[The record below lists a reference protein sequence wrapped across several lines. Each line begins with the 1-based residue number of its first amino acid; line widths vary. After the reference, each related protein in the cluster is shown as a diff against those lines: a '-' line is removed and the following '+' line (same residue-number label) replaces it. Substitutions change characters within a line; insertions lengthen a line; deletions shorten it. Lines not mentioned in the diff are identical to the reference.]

1 MLNNLLKVTKNVI
14 SKCVKP
20 VLESAKKAFQPQI
33 NNLKNSTLGKVAAK
47 ILPVVNSPTVKSGFS
62 QVQKALALPKAV
74 APAKKEGSPTPQSS
88 SNNQAKQLS
97 ASSNSPAPQEENVQL
112 LEQYKGTESSLLED
126 IIRGAVK
133 SDAGQMI
140 FKVDL
145 DSPAMKG
152 FFAMLRTVTSPGFK
166 NTGLKD
172 PYEELKAGI
181 KDKFNEAG
189 NDVYNAHIPIA
200 SNFIGAFTN
209 SSDYKQQGP
218 LPLES
223 EKTNHLLAILHYSMY
238 ANKAGGTLN
247 HADALTTYQNMVSNA
262 NMASV
267 IGANAGGALISGGA
281 GLVDSIIETVLDPYE
296 FQKNLF
302 NLVVNSPVIIPN
314 LFNEIGD
321 YSKHYVYEASPQEK
335 AKVKGRI
342 IFELASLA
350 VLSAIGK
357 ASKGA
362 EATQGAQKTE
372 AMVKNGSEAS
382 ALVDEGG
389 VSITKTEDVLAA
401 NRGVGEVVEE
411 GVKKGSG
418 NAGKTGEAIEGTGHA
433 RKNSLNIVKETD
445 LFVDY
450 VNESGTVIRV
460 PKQTPQSIADSI
472 SKNLDSADI
481 GVSTEAK
488 VADFIKNNTDATIT
502 DFGNKI
508 KSSNGNLL
516 GDIDVATENSLIE
529 VKASI
534 SSVKEKQLYKYIDS
548 SKNTYINTGNKKA
561 ILYIG
566 EPIDMANPN
575 NVKLLERIKDMG
587 VTVVNDI
594 NELKGL
600 VK

>member
-33 NNLKNSTLGKVAAK
+33 NNLKKSTLGKVAAK

-62 QVQKALALPKAV
+62 QVQKALALPKVV
-74 APAKKEGSPTPQSS
+74 APAKKESAPPPQIST
-88 SNNQAKQLS
+88 NNQAKQLS
-97 ASSNSPAPQEENVQL
+97 ASSNSPAPQEENVKL

-133 SDAGQMI
+133 SDAGHII
-140 FKVDL
+140 FKGDL
-145 DSPAMKG
+145 DSPAMQG

-166 NTGLKD
+166 NTGLKA
-172 PYEELKAGI
+172 PYEELKAVI
-181 KDKFNEAG
+181 KDKFNEVG

-238 ANKAGGTLN
+238 ADKAGGTLN
-247 HADALTTYQNMVSNA
+247 HADALTTYQNMVSNT

-281 GLVDSIIETVLDPYE
+281 GMVDSIIETVLDPYE
-296 FQKNLF
+296 FQKNLL
-302 NLVVNSPVIIPN
+302 NLVVNSPVIIPT
-314 LFNEIGD
+314 LLKEIED

-335 AKVKGRI
+335 ARVKGRI
-342 IFELASLA
+342 VFELASLA

-362 EATQGAQKTE
+362 ETSQGVQKTE
-372 AMVKNGSEAS
+372 EMVKNGSKAS

-411 GVKKGSG
+411 GAKKGTG
-418 NAGKTGEAIEGTGHA
+418 NAGKTGEAIEGTGKIKYDINGKYTGGRTQNELNA
-433 RKNSLNIVKETD
+433 LEYDPAKKAITNGSKNEAKIGLDLEEKGIIRQLERSPDPKAEFIDSITGKKYDVKSFESTPMGSDGVPITSPRKGAFKAENAMKNIVKEFERNGND
-445 LFVDY
+445 IVIIDKSKLLPEH
-450 VNESGTVIRV
+450 VNELTNAIEGAGLS
-460 PKQTPQSIADSI
+460 D
-472 SKNLDSADI
+472 
-481 GVSTEAK
+481 
-488 VADFIKNNTDATIT
+488 
-502 DFGNKI
+502 KI
-508 KSSNGNLL
+508 
-516 GDIDVATENSLIE
+516 IWWPE
-529 VKASI
+529 
-534 SSVKEKQLYKYIDS
+534 
-548 SKNTYINTGNKKA
+548 
-561 ILYIG
+561 
-566 EPIDMANPN
+566 
-575 NVKLLERIKDMG
+575 
-587 VTVVNDI
+587 
-594 NELKGL
+594 
-600 VK
+600 

>member
-62 QVQKALALPKAV
+62 QVQKALALPKVV

-418 NAGKTGEAIEGTGHA
+418 NAGKVGEAIEGTGKTGTVWDKVTGTA
-433 RKNSLNIVKETD
+433 DNIPNTKIPTTFKID
-445 LFVDY
+445 LDSKINY
-450 VNESGTVIRV
+450 VNPQTGTSTLWTNTNATKHMGEYIGRFGGETASTGVRSQAMLESYQAALNQAMEEVSSLSPGRYFGTYG
-460 PKQTPQSIADSI
+460 
-472 SKNLDSADI
+472 NWEI
-481 GVSTEAK
+481 G
-488 VADFIKNNTDATIT
+488 
-502 DFGNKI
+502 
-508 KSSNGNLL
+508 
-516 GDIDVATENSLIE
+516 
-529 VKASI
+529 
-534 SSVKEKQLYKYIDS
+534 
-548 SKNTYINTGNKKA
+548 INT
-561 ILYIG
+561 
-566 EPIDMANPN
+566 ET
-575 NVKLLERIKDMG
+575 G
-587 VTVVNDI
+587 VVYHALMN
-594 NELKGL
+594 
-600 VK
+600 

>member
-33 NNLKNSTLGKVAAK
+33 NNLKKSTLGKVAAK

-62 QVQKALALPKAV
+62 QVQKALALPKVV
-74 APAKKEGSPTPQSS
+74 APAKKESAPPPQIST
-88 SNNQAKQLS
+88 NNQAKQLS
-97 ASSNSPAPQEENVQL
+97 ASSNSPAPQEENVKL

-133 SDAGQMI
+133 SDAGHII
-140 FKVDL
+140 FKGDL
-145 DSPAMKG
+145 DSPAMQG

-166 NTGLKD
+166 NTGLKA
-172 PYEELKAGI
+172 PYEELKAVI
-181 KDKFNEAG
+181 KDKFNEVG

-238 ANKAGGTLN
+238 ADKAGGTLN
-247 HADALTTYQNMVSNA
+247 HADALTTYQNMVSNT

-281 GLVDSIIETVLDPYE
+281 GMVDSIIETVLDPYE
-296 FQKNLF
+296 FQKNLL
-302 NLVVNSPVIIPN
+302 NLVVNSPVIIPT
-314 LFNEIGD
+314 LLKEIED

-335 AKVKGRI
+335 ARVKGRI
-342 IFELASLA
+342 VFELASLA

-362 EATQGAQKTE
+362 ETSQGVQKTE
-372 AMVKNGSEAS
+372 EMVKNGSKAS

-411 GVKKGSG
+411 GAKKGTG
-418 NAGKTGEAIEGTGHA
+418 NAGKTGEAIEGSGVF
-433 RKNSLNIVKETD
+433 KNVDEALLKDTVRRHVFSDKHIKSGIMELGDSQNDILNKGFNIIKEID
-445 LFVDY
+445 
-450 VNESGTVIRV
+450 
-460 PKQTPQSIADSI
+460 
-472 SKNLDSADI
+472 SKNM
-481 GVSTEAK
+481 
-488 VADFIKNNTDATIT
+488 
-502 DFGNKI
+502 
-508 KSSNGNLL
+508 
-516 GDIDVATENSLIE
+516 LIE
-529 VKASI
+529 GSTQIK
-534 SSVKEKQLYKYIDS
+534 
-548 SKNTYINTGNKKA
+548 THINGLETEIRIFINDGKVINF
-561 ILYIG
+561 
-566 EPIDMANPN
+566 DMFKGWSP
-575 NVKLLERIKDMG
+575 RDMG
-587 VTVVNDI
+587 NTI
-594 NELKGL
+594 YH
-600 VK
+600 

>member
-33 NNLKNSTLGKVAAK
+33 NNLKKSTLGKVAAK

-62 QVQKALALPKAV
+62 QVQKALALPKVV
-74 APAKKEGSPTPQSS
+74 APAKKESAPPPQIST
-88 SNNQAKQLS
+88 NNQAKQLS
-97 ASSNSPAPQEENVQL
+97 ASSNSPAPQEENVKL

-133 SDAGQMI
+133 SDAGHII
-140 FKVDL
+140 FKGDL
-145 DSPAMKG
+145 DSPAMQG

-166 NTGLKD
+166 NTGLKA
-172 PYEELKAGI
+172 PYEELKAVI
-181 KDKFNEAG
+181 KDKFNEVG

-238 ANKAGGTLN
+238 ADKAGGTLN
-247 HADALTTYQNMVSNA
+247 HADALTTYQNMVSNT

-281 GLVDSIIETVLDPYE
+281 GMVDSIIETVLDPYE
-296 FQKNLF
+296 FQKNLL
-302 NLVVNSPVIIPN
+302 NLVVNSPVIIPT
-314 LFNEIGD
+314 LLKEIED

-335 AKVKGRI
+335 ARVKGRI
-342 IFELASLA
+342 VFELASLA

-362 EATQGAQKTE
+362 ETSQGVQKTE
-372 AMVKNGSEAS
+372 EMVKNGSKAS

-411 GVKKGSG
+411 GAKKGTG
-418 NAGKTGEAIEGTGHA
+418 NAGKTGEAIEGAGVAGKSGLSSNNPETYLQKALKNQGLEDTPA
-433 RKNSLNIVKETD
+433 RMKENWIDGDYKYTVRVHKGNSTYTD
-445 LFVDY
+445 
-450 VNESGTVIRV
+450 
-460 PKQTPQSIADSI
+460 ADSI
-472 SKNLDSADI
+472 YR
-481 GVSTEAK
+481 VSR
-488 VADFIKNNTDATIT
+488 
-502 DFGNKI
+502 
-508 KSSNGNLL
+508 KS
-516 GDIDVATENSLIE
+516 
-529 VKASI
+529 
-534 SSVKEKQLYKYIDS
+534 
-548 SKNTYINTGNKKA
+548 
-561 ILYIG
+561 
-566 EPIDMANPN
+566 
-575 NVKLLERIKDMG
+575 
-587 VTVVNDI
+587 TVVDEFGQGRGLEYLGTDGNWYQESVLKEFYKDGSI
-594 NELKGL
+594 NPLFNESASKMTHIPIGG
-600 VK
+600 K

>member
-33 NNLKNSTLGKVAAK
+33 NNLKKSTLGKVAAK

-62 QVQKALALPKAV
+62 QVQKALALPKVV
-74 APAKKEGSPTPQSS
+74 APAKKESAPPPQIST
-88 SNNQAKQLS
+88 NNQAKQLS
-97 ASSNSPAPQEENVQL
+97 ASSNSPAPQEENVKL

-133 SDAGQMI
+133 SDAGHII
-140 FKVDL
+140 FKGDL
-145 DSPAMKG
+145 DSPAMQG

-166 NTGLKD
+166 NTGLKA
-172 PYEELKAGI
+172 PYEELKAVI
-181 KDKFNEAG
+181 KDKFNEVG

-238 ANKAGGTLN
+238 ADKAGGTLN
-247 HADALTTYQNMVSNA
+247 HADALTTYQNMVSNT

-281 GLVDSIIETVLDPYE
+281 GMVDSIIETVLDPYE
-296 FQKNLF
+296 FQKNLL
-302 NLVVNSPVIIPN
+302 NLVVNSPVIIPT
-314 LFNEIGD
+314 LLKEIED

-335 AKVKGRI
+335 ARVKGRI
-342 IFELASLA
+342 VFELASLA

-362 EATQGAQKTE
+362 ETSQGVQKTE
-372 AMVKNGSEAS
+372 EMVKNGSKAS

-411 GVKKGSG
+411 GAKKGTG
-418 NAGKTGEAIEGTGHA
+418 NAGKTGEAIEGSGNAGKAGEAIEGAGNLKKSLTDKINNI
-433 RKNSLNIVKETD
+433 REQMPNNPLKNKGNMATAEVDIPGIKKEFSAHSKINSSLDK
-445 LFVDY
+445 
-450 VNESGTVIRV
+450 G
-460 PKQTPQSIADSI
+460 
-472 SKNLDSADI
+472 ADI
-481 GVSTEAK
+481 SDFSLLKPEGDRIFKTYEPASSTLTGTPFDRFHDTEAK
-488 VADFIKNNTDATIT
+488 ILEDIASQIT
-502 DFGNKI
+502 DPNISGTIDLFTELPACQSCTNIIFEFKRKFPNI
-508 KSSNGNLL
+508 KLN
-516 GDIDVATENSLIE
+516 
-529 VKASI
+529 
-534 SSVKEKQLYKYIDS
+534 
-548 SKNTYINTGNKKA
+548 
-561 ILYIG
+561 ILT
-566 EPIDMANPN
+566 
-575 NVKLLERIKDMG
+575 KD
-587 VTVVNDI
+587 
-594 NELKGL
+594 
-600 VK
+600 

>member
-33 NNLKNSTLGKVAAK
+33 NNLKKSTLGKVAAK

-62 QVQKALALPKAV
+62 QVQKALALPKVV
-74 APAKKEGSPTPQSS
+74 APAKKESAPPPQIST
-88 SNNQAKQLS
+88 NNQAKQLS
-97 ASSNSPAPQEENVQL
+97 ASSNSPAPQEENVKL

-133 SDAGQMI
+133 SDAGHII
-140 FKVDL
+140 FKGDL
-145 DSPAMKG
+145 DSPAMQG

-166 NTGLKD
+166 NTGLKA
-172 PYEELKAGI
+172 PYEELKAVI
-181 KDKFNEAG
+181 KDKFNEVG

-238 ANKAGGTLN
+238 ADKAGGTLN
-247 HADALTTYQNMVSNA
+247 HADALTTYQNMVSNT

-281 GLVDSIIETVLDPYE
+281 GMVDSIIETVLDPYE
-296 FQKNLF
+296 FQKNLL
-302 NLVVNSPVIIPN
+302 NLVVNSPVIIPT
-314 LFNEIGD
+314 LLKEIED

-335 AKVKGRI
+335 ARVKGRI
-342 IFELASLA
+342 VFELASLA

-362 EATQGAQKTE
+362 ETSQGVQKTE
-372 AMVKNGSEAS
+372 EMVKNGSKAS

-411 GVKKGSG
+411 GAKKGTG
-418 NAGKTGEAIEGTGHA
+418 NAGKTGEAIEGTGKGISEA
-433 RKNSLNIVKETD
+433 DKAKISGWQYPPSEELYLKNKKVYDNPKYFDQKSGNAIYPGMNGDPNIGGFTNGINKTKT
-445 LFVDY
+445 L
-450 VNESGTVIRV
+450 
-460 PKQTPQSIADSI
+460 TPGQIIDRY
-472 SKNLDSADI
+472 
-481 GVSTEAK
+481 G
-488 VADFIKNNTDATIT
+488 
-502 DFGNKI
+502 
-508 KSSNGNLL
+508 SNGTGQYFSPGGSSFESRALPPFMETQPYTQYEVL
-516 GDIDVATENSLIE
+516 KPFE
-529 VKASI
+529 VKSGEIAPWFGQSGKGI
-534 SSVKEKQLYKYIDS
+534 QYYSDIEIIDSLGNSVKATVQTLIDE
-548 SKNTYINTGNKKA
+548 G
-561 ILYIG
+561 YIG
-566 EPIDMANPN
+566 KISH
-575 NVKLLERIKDMG
+575 
-587 VTVVNDI
+587 
-594 NELKGL
+594 
-600 VK
+600 

>member
-33 NNLKNSTLGKVAAK
+33 NNLKKSTLGKVAAK

-62 QVQKALALPKAV
+62 QVQKALALPKVV
-74 APAKKEGSPTPQSS
+74 APAKKESAPPPQIST
-88 SNNQAKQLS
+88 NNQAKQLS
-97 ASSNSPAPQEENVQL
+97 ASSNSPASQEENVKL

-133 SDAGQMI
+133 SDAGHII
-140 FKVDL
+140 FKGDL
-145 DSPAMKG
+145 DSPAMQG

-166 NTGLKD
+166 NTGLKA
-172 PYEELKAGI
+172 PYEELKAVI
-181 KDKFNEAG
+181 KDKFNEVG

-238 ANKAGGTLN
+238 ADKAGGTLN
-247 HADALTTYQNMVSNA
+247 HADALTTYQNMVSNT

-281 GLVDSIIETVLDPYE
+281 GMVDSIIETVLDPYE
-296 FQKNLF
+296 FQKNLL
-302 NLVVNSPVIIPN
+302 NLVVNSPVIIPT
-314 LFNEIGD
+314 LLKEIED

-335 AKVKGRI
+335 ARVKGRI
-342 IFELASLA
+342 VFELASLA

-362 EATQGAQKTE
+362 ETSQGVQKTE
-372 AMVKNGSEAS
+372 EMVKNGSKAS

-411 GVKKGSG
+411 GAKKGTG
-418 NAGKTGEAIEGTGHA
+418 NAGKTGEAIEG
-433 RKNSLNIVKETD
+433 
-445 LFVDY
+445 
-450 VNESGTVIRV
+450 SGNAGKVGEAIEGA
-460 PKQTPQSIADSI
+460 SINDSTI
-472 SKNLDSADI
+472 
-481 GVSTEAK
+481 
-488 VADFIKNNTDATIT
+488 IT
-502 DFGNKI
+502 DYYVAP
-508 KSSNGNLL
+508 NGKTLPGQYKAWL
-516 GDIDVATENSLIE
+516 GENMRDSLMN
-529 VKASI
+529 
-534 SSVKEKQLYKYIDS
+534 SVSDPTL
-548 SKNTYINTGNKKA
+548 KKA
-561 ILYIG
+561 IGEVFRPGSIIG
-566 EPIDMANPN
+566 DGGTADIIKFEKETGILLSKSGHIQKGIDMSKYFQ
-575 NVKLLERIKDMG
+575 KLIDSATLSSADTK
-587 VTVVNDI
+587 VAQDI
-594 NELKGL
+594 LNSFKSVLGGK
-600 VK
+600 